1 MWGRRAYH
9 HAVSEVAGTAETPTY
24 RAGWI
29 HYTNVAPILDPLTLP
44 PGVTAITG
52 VPTQMNAALLAG
64 EVDIANISAVE
75 FIRHADVLQALPD
88 FSVAVLGPV
97 YSVNLFHTRPLE
109 DLRRVALTAQS
120 AMSVALLEVLLR
132 ERGLSPVLERA
143 EGPAQELLAAGYDGV
158 LRIGNNALQ
167 EWYGVVG
174 PLTPETTMTTLPHTG
189 RGQGGTDITVTDLAE
204 EWFRLTGHPFTFAVW
219 AYRKDNPPP
228 AALVQAM
235 REARREGIGHL
246 ARVSAHHAE
255 LLGLP
260 ERVVQ
265 HYLWNFRYHLEAP
278 DRLGLHEFADKAVP
292 DHAPLTFGPRPGEEG
307 GK

>member
-1 MWGRRAYH
+1 MTDPSPSALP
-9 HAVSEVAGTAETPTY
+9 ASPLY

-29 HYTNVAPILDPLTLP
+29 HFTNVAPILDSLTVP
-44 PGVTAITG
+44 DGVSVITG
-52 VPTQMNAALLAG
+52 VPTQMNAALLSG

-75 FIRHADVLQALPD
+75 FIRHADTLAALPD

-97 YSVNLFHTRPLE
+97 YSVNLFHTCPLPE
-109 DLRRVALTAQS
+109 LRRVALTSQS

-132 ERGLSPVLERA
+132 QKGLTPVLTRA
-143 EGPAQELLAAGYDGV
+143 EGTAESLLAAGFDGV
-158 LRIGNNALQ
+158 LRIGDDALR

-174 PLTPETTMTTLPHTG
+174 PLTPERTMTNLPHAA
-189 RGQGGTDITVTDLAE
+189 RGITVTDLAE
-204 EWFRLTGHPFTFAVW
+204 EWFNLTGHPFTFAVW

-235 REARREGIGHL
+235 REARRRGLGHL
-246 ARVSAHHAE
+246 ADISQRHAE
-255 LLGLP
+255 KLGLP

-278 DRLGLHEFADKAVP
+278 DRLGLREFADLAVP
-292 DHAPLTFGPRPGEEG
+292 GHAELQFGPQ
-307 GK
+307 